1 MYVCF
6 PETKNT
12 HTHCRCRTSETWGAG
27 ICAGMC
33 SAAAGGTQTCC
44 LPWSIV
50 PALLQPHTN
59 HPAVTTGL
67 LALTPADLPH
77 SFPNG
82 TKRSNNFP
90 SLEKIPLVPYP
101 LRSGKNQGWCY
112 KGCLGWADLSGHV
125 TWCER
130 HDGYFYCLRWMWQEG
145 ILQKLISQQQVLVHE
160 PRKGLRAHLA
170 RCCECPHWGGQG
182 WDMSQCCCFLLRGSP
197 GLLICFWTE

>member
-1 MYVCF
+1 MPAHPEAGAFNVTTASSGGRPKTKQRSAKKKQILYHQHTKDHVELPARGPASVTLLSVDRWDPAEPIKQVNSCLYVCF

-90 SLEKIPLVPYP
+90 SLEKIPLVP
-101 LRSGKNQGWCY
+101 N
-112 KGCLGWADLSGHV
+112 H
-125 TWCER
+125 
-130 HDGYFYCLRWMWQEG
+130 
-145 ILQKLISQQQVLVHE
+145 
-160 PRKGLRAHLA
+160 
-170 RCCECPHWGGQG
+170 
-182 WDMSQCCCFLLRGSP
+182 
-197 GLLICFWTE
+197 